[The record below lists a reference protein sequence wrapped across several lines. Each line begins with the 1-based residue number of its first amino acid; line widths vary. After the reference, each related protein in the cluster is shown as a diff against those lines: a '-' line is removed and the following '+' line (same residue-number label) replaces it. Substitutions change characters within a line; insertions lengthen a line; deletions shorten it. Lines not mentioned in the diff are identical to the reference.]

1 VIIQDI
7 YLKNDTLC
15 FRVKY
20 CSAEPFFDVPCNS
33 TLIGIYKIS
42 GDEMHLP
49 SAIINDDQ
57 IFRKC
62 FKASNV
68 LISDDHSISIVI
80 SLLH

>member
-1 VIIQDI
+1 LCNRNGSDS
-7 YLKNDTLC
+7 DT
-15 FRVKY
+15 
-20 CSAEPFFDVPCNS
+20 FDVPCNS

-42 GDEMHLP
+42 GNEMHLP
-49 SAIINDDQ
+49 SAIINNDQ